1 MSMGYGLYQEQ
12 VQRLLMTQQMRQA
25 ITVLQCSAVELD
37 QYVQE
42 EMSSNPLA
50 DVQPVSTEWLRPW
63 TGTRLSSVRSSRA
76 HVASGERQAPP
87 LEQVVASPQQLHDYL
102 EEQIRLNYPADRI
115 SDIARFLV
123 GALDEQGYLRESD
136 EELAC
141 WIHAPL
147 SDIAAA
153 VERLQSCDPP
163 GIGARNLQECLYM
176 QLHHVPVC
184 HRDLV
189 EQIVASGLE
198 DVAAGRLA
206 RLARRLRVSTSSL
219 QEAVDAL
226 RQLNP
231 RPGLSSW
238 GDRPAYIIPD
248 VTVEKVGDKWVVLTN
263 DSAQPNI
270 RLDAGYYRFIAAADA
285 ETRQYLTSKAQAVQ
299 WLVRCI
305 EQRRMTLQRVA
316 DALVS
321 LQADFFDRGACALRP
336 LTLRQVADALG
347 LHESTIS
354 RATRNKYMQTPRGIY
369 EMKYFFSTEIATK
382 TGSGSAESAK
392 HAIRAM
398 IEAEDSAAPLSDE
411 DIRSKLEAD
420 GVFLSRRTVAKYRE
434 AMSIPPSH
442 RRRRF

>member
-50 DVQPVSTEWLRPW
+50 EVRPVSTEWLRPW
-63 TGTRLSSVRSSRA
+63 TGMRLGSVRRTRA

-87 LEQVVASPQQLHDYL
+87 LEQMVASPQQLQDYL
-102 EEQIRLNYPADRI
+102 EEQIRLNFPADRVTE
-115 SDIARFLV
+115 IARLLV

-136 EELAC
+136 DELAT
-141 WIHAPL
+141 WVRAPL
-147 SDIAAA
+147 SDITAA
-153 VERLQSCDPP
+153 VERLQTCDPP
-163 GIGARNLQECLYM
+163 GIGARTLKECLRM
-176 QLHHVPVC
+176 QLHLVPVC
-184 HRDLV
+184 HRDLALEV
-189 EQIVASGLE
+189 IDSGLE

-206 RLARRLRVSTSSL
+206 RLARRLRVPASVL
-219 QEAVDAL
+219 QEAVDAI

-238 GDRPAYIIPD
+238 GERPAYIIPD
-248 VTVEKVGDKWVVLTN
+248 VSVEKIGDKWVVMTN
-263 DSAQPNI
+263 DSAQPSI
-270 RLDAGYYRFIAAADA
+270 RLDGGYQRYIAAADA
-285 ETRQYLTSKAQAVQ
+285 ETRQYLASKAQAVQ
-299 WLVRCI
+299 WLVRCL
-305 EQRRMTLQRVA
+305 EQRRMTLHRVA
-316 DALVS
+316 EALVS
-321 LQADFFDRGACALRP
+321 LQADFFDYGACALRP

-369 EMKYFFSTEIATK
+369 EMKYFFSTEIAT
-382 TGSGSAESAK
+382 TSGGGSAQSAK
-392 HAIRAM
+392 HAIRTL
-398 IEAEDSAAPLSDE
+398 IEAEDAAAPLSDE
-411 DIRSKLEAD
+411 DIRTKLEAD

-434 AMSIPPSH
+434 TMSIPPSH